1 MRKTSFFDGL
11 VIAPFMVLAFVFFA
25 ADFSYAKAA
34 QNSGEVVFKVTVD
47 APSNSDNVRL
57 WIPYPVSGDYQDIE
71 DVKID
76 GNFDRQNIR
85 ADGKTGNLALYAE
98 WDNSS
103 NEQRYVTFSFKAS
116 SFERKRGTHSTAEPA
131 IPEYIKPF
139 LKETKFIPTG
149 GEVRKIALKATKGK
163 TTIAEKHKAIYD
175 WVVENTK
182 RDPSVKGCGTGIVE
196 KVLAKRSGK
205 CTDLSSVYVAL
216 ARAAGVP
223 AREVFGLRLGK
234 KKGESDLTGGHH
246 CWAEYYQPGYG
257 WIETDPADVL
267 KYVYVNKISLK
278 QADDVRK
285 FYLNSVDS
293 NRIVLGRGGRALNL
307 NPPQND
313 GPLNYFMY
321 PYAEVNGKSL
331 EWLAAQKKLK
341 YKVTFKRN

>member
-1 MRKTSFFDGL
+1 MRKTSFIDGL
-11 VIAPFMVLAFVFFA
+11 VVASFMMLALVLFP
-25 ADFSYAKAA
+25 ADFAHAKPA
-34 QNSGEVVFKVTVD
+34 QISGEVVFKVTVD
-47 APSNSDNVRL
+47 ATSDSDNVRL

-76 GNFDRQNIR
+76 GNFDHQSIL
-85 ADGKTGNLALYAE
+85 AEGKTGNLALYVE
-98 WDNSS
+98 WDNPL

-116 SFERKRGTHSTAEPA
+116 SFERKKGAYSATEPL

-139 LKETKFIPTG
+139 LEETKFIPTG
-149 GEVRKIALKATKGK
+149 GEVRKIALEATKGK
-163 TTIAEKHKAIYD
+163 TSIAEKHKAIYD

-196 KVLAKRSGK
+196 KVLTKRSGK

-223 AREVFGLRLGK
+223 SREVFGLRLGK

-267 KYVYVNKISLK
+267 KFIYVNKIDLK
-278 QADDVRK
+278 QADDVRNY
-285 FYLNSVDS
+285 YLNSVDS

-341 YKVTFKRN
+341 YKVSFKRN